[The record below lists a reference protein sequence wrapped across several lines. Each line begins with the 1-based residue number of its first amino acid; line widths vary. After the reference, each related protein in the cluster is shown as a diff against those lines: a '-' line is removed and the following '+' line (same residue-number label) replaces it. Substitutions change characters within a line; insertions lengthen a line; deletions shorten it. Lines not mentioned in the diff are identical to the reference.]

1 MDLAIYQQ
9 QKSAG
14 VSVLVKV
21 GADTVAFI
29 SPKFDEATGT
39 PKPATMEQFNLK
51 AIDDQIVV
59 VQAQLSSLQ
68 AFRADVVAEL
78 AKEVKAAVSL

>member
-29 SPKFDEATGT
+29 SPKFDEATGS

-51 AIDDQIVV
+51 AIDDQIIV
-59 VQAQLSSLQ
+59 VQAQLDSLNS
-68 AFRADVVAEL
+68 FRVDVVAKL
-78 AKEVKAAVSL
+78 AEIVKA